1 MSTGSRALPLLCKT
15 TRFLPADVTRLVREC
30 LRVHVGARCPA
41 WIDDLLWN
49 QVRALP
55 WGTYRRITVTF
66 CVSRN
71 IDYGIY
77 RQDETSWGRT
87 SLRPCHMPTRSG
99 LSSSDEHETDDAP
112 VRVEVLMVVDD
123 HICRWLLRCLQGDT
137 ELRVCGNL
145 CFMLSVTELLTEIRS
160 RFDGRRAGPSGS
172 MEVPSTWQEWR
183 SFISLWLF
191 GPPAPK
197 QATLAKW
204 LRYRPA
210 SDTCELCH
218 DCGKTSAPG
227 MTHSVRKLGGAF
239 CSAQCAT
246 AYTVLSC
253 RRCKEPLSA
262 DQGLCK
268 ACRRG
273 LPRPL
278 TRPE

>member
-1 MSTGSRALPLLCKT
+1 MSRAQEQFWIKSCALSAMSTGSRALPLLCKT

-66 CVSRN
+66 CVSGN

-99 LSSSDEHETDDAP
+99 LSSSDEHETDDTP

-137 ELRVCGNL
+137 ELRVCGNP
-145 CFMLSVTELLTEIRS
+145 CFMLSVTELLSPRFAAALTVVAQGQADPWRCRPPGRS
-160 RFDGRRAGPSGS
+160 GAPSLASGSSGRRRLSRRRLRSG
-172 MEVPSTWQEWR
+172 
-183 SFISLWLF
+183 
-191 GPPAPK
+191 
-197 QATLAKW
+197 
-204 LRYRPA
+204 
-210 SDTCELCH
+210 
-218 DCGKTSAPG
+218 
-227 MTHSVRKLGGAF
+227 
-239 CSAQCAT
+239 CAT
-246 AYTVLSC
+246 APRATPVS
-253 RRCKEPLSA
+253 SA
-262 DQGLCK
+262 TTAGRQ
-268 ACRRG
+268 A
-273 LPRPL
+273 RPA
-278 TRPE
+278 